1 MTNRYPLI
9 IDPADGNKIKELP
22 AGDNLNLLNNSILGV
37 QDITALGTIDAAIIR
52 VAGQRILAQTF
63 TDLSDTPNNYT
74 GAASSFVKV
83 NSAGTALEFAD
94 LADLGDITVGNVT
107 VESGNIVPAADNT
120 RQIGTAAKKFT
131 QIHAV
136 DVYSN
141 LRGRDGSLVF
151 DASNSRIPYAAIFGA
166 PTALSEFT
174 NDMGFVDSA
183 GIGDA
188 IDSYLS
194 DSTNTVANKLVNG
207 LNEVVLGT
215 DGALTFPSNTLKTV
229 NGTDAVAPSTNST
242 AGAPLIITAGTGGTA
257 ADSQNAGDG
266 GDLTISAGNAGS
278 DIGNPS
284 WGAIGGTLVLRA
296 GNSTQPYAGG
306 NVEIR
311 SGTSSSIPGTISLH
325 TGTNQLT
332 FDATGR
338 LVSIDG
344 INLTAGGQVN
354 ICTIVDAGSGYT
366 GDDPLPATT
375 TGGSGTGMTVAFG
388 YGLSGQL
395 ANVSVVDP
403 GLGYNNGD
411 VISVGG
417 GTGTFE
423 LTRYN
428 DQANQGNS
436 NFVESSWLF
445 GTDGTLTLPGILS
458 YPNSALQRDTGS
470 VSCLGNASTMVYTTS
485 SASNQHTMK
494 LLIQVEGFVGAAAQF
509 DTQACEMI
517 IAKSFRADA
526 IAASVYGVVHTSVA
540 PLATFTANWNA
551 LTSKVEVFCTTPSA
565 NSVDVK
571 IFATE
576 ITTSD

>member
-107 VESGNIVPAADNT
+107 VESGNIVPAVDNT

-194 DSTNTVANKLVNG
+194 DSTNTVANRLVNG
-207 LNEVVLGT
+207 LNE
-215 DGALTFPSNTLKTV
+215 
-229 NGTDAVAPSTNST
+229 
-242 AGAPLIITAGTGGTA
+242 
-257 ADSQNAGDG
+257 
-266 GDLTISAGNAGS
+266 
-278 DIGNPS
+278 
-284 WGAIGGTLVLRA
+284 LVLE
-296 GNSTQPYAGG
+296 S
-306 NVEIR
+306 
-311 SGTSSSIPGTISLH
+311 
-325 TGTNQLT
+325 
-332 FDATGR
+332 
-338 LVSIDG
+338 
-344 INLTAGGQVN
+344 
-354 ICTIVDAGSGYT
+354 
-366 GDDPLPATT
+366 
-375 TGGSGTGMTVAFG
+375 
-388 YGLSGQL
+388 
-395 ANVSVVDP
+395 
-403 GLGYNNGD
+403 NG
-411 VISVGG
+411 
-417 GTGTFE
+417 
-423 LTRYN
+423 
-428 DQANQGNS
+428 A
-436 NFVESSWLF
+436 
-445 GTDGTLTLPGILS
+445 LS
-458 YPNSALQRDTGS
+458 YPKSALQRDTS
-470 VSCLGNASTMVYTTS
+470 TVNCLGNASTVVYTG
-485 SASNQHTMK
+485 SANKHTIR
-494 LLIQVEGFVGAAAQF
+494 LLIQVEGNVGAAVDW
-509 DTQACEMI
+509 DTQSCEMI
-517 IAKSFRADA
+517 IAKSWRADDV
-526 IAASVYGVVHTSVA
+526 AATVYAVVHTSVA
-540 PLATFTANWNA
+540 PLATFSAEWNA
-551 LTSKVEVFCTTPSA
+551 LTSRVEVLCTTPSA
-565 NSVDVK
+565 NTVYVRT
-571 IFATE
+571 FATE
-576 ITTSD
+576 ITTAD